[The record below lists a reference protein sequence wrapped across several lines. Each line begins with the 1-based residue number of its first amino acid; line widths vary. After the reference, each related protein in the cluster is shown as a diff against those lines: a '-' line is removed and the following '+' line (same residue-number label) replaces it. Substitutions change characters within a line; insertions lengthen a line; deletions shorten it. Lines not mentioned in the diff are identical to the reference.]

1 MRDKLEF
8 TPAEVAAYYHVQLP
22 KLNQTRAGDW
32 RGPCPIHRGKRDSFA
47 VKPETGAAYCH
58 SSCGRGWSL
67 IDIERELHGGTG
79 KEAAKRVL
87 QIVGRPTARP
97 APAKPPPRIVAE
109 YNYCDPDGR
118 EVFQNVR
125 YEPKDFRMRHRT
137 GRDWT
142 WSVRGRTLYP
152 YRLPQVL
159 QAPRVLIV
167 EGEKDVHTLEAAGF
181 VATTNAGGA
190 GKWRAEFAEYFAG
203 REVIILPD
211 NDAQGEKHA
220 QDVITKLGDAPALVR
235 LLRLPGLPPKGD
247 VTDWMT
253 NGGTR
258 EQLAR
263 LIEDAAA
270 AEEEAAPEEDGP
282 VALTLENFRADAQ
295 GVWWIDPRKEAIP
308 LWLCPPLA
316 VTALSRNLDSR
327 NYGKL
332 VEFTDTENRR
342 RQAII
347 PHVRL
352 FADGNEALEQLVM
365 NGFHPSRLRRAR
377 ERLKDYVWTAEPQRK
392 VRSVSQIGWEG
403 NCFVYPEE
411 SIGAPGEEEVF
422 FYSEAPI
429 EHKLKPRGTLAEWRA
444 HIAAPCAGNS
454 RMVFAVSC
462 AFAAAMLYPLGH
474 ECIGFHYRGLSSTGK
489 TTALRAAGSV
499 WGGGGPTGFLET
511 WRSTANG
518 LEAKAALHNHA
529 LLCLDEISQV
539 PEKEVGDIIYF
550 LGNGAAKSRM
560 TKYISARATIT
571 FRLVYLSTGERSL
584 SELMRAVGKQT
595 KGGQE
600 LRLAE
605 IPTDAGKG
613 MGMFETIHEAATP
626 DQFAKH
632 LIQATADYYGT
643 AAPAFLRH
651 VAEHMDGV
659 IKEVITVQDQFV
671 HALVPRE
678 AAGEVHRLA
687 SSFGLIAGAGELAA
701 TIGIT
706 GWKKGEARRAAKRCY
721 MSWLDTRGGIGAMDI
736 EHGIVRVRDFLERFG
751 QARFEALPRHDG
763 PPIRDRAGYRE
774 FADDADE
781 WVYYVHD
788 NVFKLEICGS
798 YDYIAVYRE
807 LITRGFARTQA
818 GRNLTVKKRIPG
830 VGTPRFFV
838 ILPAIFEDDENENE
852 NEKKL
857 NHEKRVGTVGT
868 VGTENNNV

>member
-1 MRDKLEF
+1 MPEKLEF
-8 TPAEVAAYYHVQLP
+8 TPAEVAAYYRARLP
-22 KLNQTRAGDW
+22 KLKQTRAGDW

-58 SSCGRGWSL
+58 STCNRGWSL

-79 KEAAKRVL
+79 KEAARRVCE
-87 QIVGRPTARP
+87 IVGRPAARQ
-97 APAKPPPRIVAE
+97 ALVKPHPRIVAE
-109 YNYCDPDGR
+109 YTYYDPDGR
-118 EVFQNVR
+118 EVYQNVR
-125 YEPKDFRMRHRT
+125 YEPKDFRMRR
-137 GRDWT
+137 RDGHHWT
-142 WSVRGRTLYP
+142 WTVRGRTLYP

-159 QAPRVLIV
+159 RAPRVLIV

-181 VATTNAGGA
+181 VATCNAGGA
-190 GKWRAEFAEYFAG
+190 GKWRREFAEYFEG

-211 NDAQGEKHA
+211 NDARGEKHA
-220 QDVITKLGDAPALVR
+220 QDVIAKLGDAPALVR
-235 LLRLPGLPPKGD
+235 VLRLPGLPAKGD
-247 VTDWMT
+247 ITDWMT
-253 NGGTR
+253 DGGTR

-263 LIEDAAA
+263 LIEDTAATL
-270 AEEEAAPEEDGP
+270 EEEAPEEETP
-282 VALTLENFRADAQ
+282 AAMTAENFRADGQ
-295 GVWWIDPRKEAIP
+295 GLWWIDPHKEAIP

-352 FADGNEALEQLVM
+352 YADGNEALEQLVM
-365 NGFHPSRLRRAR
+365 NGFHPSRERRAR
-377 ERLKDYVWTAEPQRK
+377 ERLKNYVWMAKPERK
-392 VRSVSQIGWEG
+392 VRSVTQIGWQG

-411 SIGAPGEEEVF
+411 SIGAAGEEEVF
-422 FYSEAPI
+422 FYSESPI
-429 EHKLKPRGTLAEWRA
+429 EHKLKARGTLAEWRA
-444 HIAAPCAGNS
+444 HVAAPCAGNS

-605 IPTDAGKG
+605 IATDAEKG
-613 MGMFETIHEAATP
+613 MGMFETIHQAAAP
-626 DQFAKH
+626 DQFAKQVT
-632 LIQATADYYGT
+632 QATADYYGT
-643 AAPAFLRH
+643 AAPAFLAY
-651 VAEHMDGV
+651 VAEHMTNAIGAV
-659 IKEVITVQDQFV
+659 RHVQDQFV
-671 HALVPRE
+671 GALVPAA
-678 AAGEVHRLA
+678 AAGEVHRLG
-687 SSFGLIAGAGELAA
+687 STFGLIAGAGELAA
-701 TIGIT
+701 EIGIT
-706 GWKKGEARRAAKRCY
+706 GWKKGEASRAAKRCY
-721 MSWLDTRGGIGAMDI
+721 MSWVETRGGIGAMDI
-736 EHGIVRVRDFLERFG
+736 EHGIAAVRDFLERYG
-751 QARFEALPRHDG
+751 EGRFQALPKHDG

-774 FADDADE
+774 FADDADD
-781 WVYYVHD
+781 WVYYIQD
-788 NVFKLEICGS
+788 GVFKNEICRA
-798 YDYIAVYRE
+798 YDYAGVYRA
-807 LITRGFARTQA
+807 LIARGFARSQA
-818 GRNLTVKKRIPG
+818 GRHLTVKKRIPG
-830 VGTPRFFV
+830 VGTPRFFAV
-838 ILPAIFEDDENENE
+838 LPAIFEDDENE
-852 NEKKL
+852 KKA
-857 NHEKRVGTVGT
+857 N
-868 VGTENNNV
+868 